1 MWPST
6 LVGQTRL
13 ASIPAPPPSGPSLAS
28 SSSPTAAASPIPSST
43 APSLARELSLKIL
56 VLGGASVGKT
66 TIVNVYA
73 EAPFTQRYVP
83 TLGMDVVVVPA
94 GTLARRRAFLRFFD
108 VSHAEVHGTPGHL
121 ALVTEGAAAAIVV
134 VDITSLESMDAADR
148 WLHVLRERVPGLGRD
163 VPVMLLA
170 HKADL
175 LGTSEAVVTGNDL
188 DHFTQRAG
196 LSGWRFT
203 TAAHHFGS
211 SIKTAIHTT
220 VDLVFQASGSQGL
233 EAAGPTNGSH
243 RGAGGAGGSGSGAG
257 YTGETGGVVGG
268 GGLPRIQQLLMST
281 ATYVHSPWMRI
292 SPPGNNSEGPPDA
305 SFALA
310 ECPPS
315 RRTRSRGY
323 GGGTGGGMEG
333 EGGDEDGAGEGIAA
347 SDIAAEIRA
356 TSERLAACGDALPAP
371 ALWSLAG
378 RVPPGSVTEPSAQR
392 PSLAPSSSVSSP
404 LSSSAS
410 ASSLS
415 SSSAIGPRLALSYS
429 AVAIATHASSS
440 SSSSPP
446 SSSSSRKV
454 DTITTEPRAWAEG
467 DTALLRSTVS
477 ASRAIRGDS
486 LLSHGGHG
494 GGGEGGGRDQDA
506 GNAGTRRKLSS
517 SRRNMITTVFGHV
530 EQELFALLRAC
541 SSNADND
548 DDDNTTGCNH
558 STRIALLPSVITEW
572 LRLLAAH
579 EEALVAQLE
588 APSVVDSSALR
599 KDDAARWNSVSAMAA
614 TGPERSALEKPEAC
628 RLQLIQACVHWQ
640 TVLDTAHSIV
650 AAPLQRRPP

>member
-13 ASIPAPPPSGPSLAS
+13 ASIPAFPPPSTGPSLAS
-28 SSSPTAAASPIPSST
+28 SSSPTAATSPIPST
-43 APSLARELSLKIL
+43 APSPASLARELSLKIL

-211 SIKTAIHTT
+211 SIKAAIHTT

-233 EAAGPTNGSH
+233 EAGPANGSH
-243 RGAGGAGGSGSGAG
+243 RGAGGAVGSGNGAG
-257 YTGETGGVVGG
+257 YTGGTGGVVGG

-292 SPPGNNSEGPPDA
+292 SPPGNDREGPPDA

-315 RRTRSRGY
+315 RRTRSTGY
-323 GGGTGGGMEG
+323 GGGTGGCIEG
-333 EGGDEDGAGEGIAA
+333 EGGDADGEGGSTAA

-356 TSERLAACGDALPAP
+356 TGERLAACGDALPTP

-378 RVPPGSVTEPSAQR
+378 RVPPGSVTEPSTQR
-392 PSLAPSSSVSSP
+392 PSLASSSSLSSP

-415 SSSAIGPRLALSYS
+415 SSSAMGPRLALSSS
-429 AVAIATHASSS
+429 AVAFAAHASSS
-440 SSSSPP
+440 SSLTA
-446 SSSSSRKV
+446 SSSSRQV

-486 LLSHGGHG
+486 LLSHGG
-494 GGGEGGGRDQDA
+494 GGEGDGRDRDA

-517 SRRNMITTVFGHV
+517 SRRSMVTTVFGYV
-530 EQELFALLRAC
+530 EQELFALLSAC
-541 SSNADND
+541 SSNAGND
-548 DDDNTTGCNH
+548 DDNSTTGGNH
-558 STRIALLPSVITEW
+558 SNRIALLPSVITEW

-579 EEALVAQLE
+579 EEAMITQLE
-588 APSVVDSSALR
+588 APSAVDASALR
-599 KDDAARWNSVSAMAA
+599 KDDAARWDSVSSMAA
-614 TGPERSALEKPEAC
+614 TESERSVLEKPEAC
-628 RLQLIQACVHWQ
+628 RLQLIQACAHWQ

-650 AAPLQRRPP
+650 AAPLQCRPP